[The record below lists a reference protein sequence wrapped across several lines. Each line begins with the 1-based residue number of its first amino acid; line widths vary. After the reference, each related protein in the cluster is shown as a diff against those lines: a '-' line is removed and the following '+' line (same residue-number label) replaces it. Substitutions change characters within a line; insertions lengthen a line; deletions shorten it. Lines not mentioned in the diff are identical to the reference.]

1 MCWLNTR
8 PSPANNNCNRAEY
21 WRREAGMNAEL
32 LYHYLMDSAVL
43 FLSGWLVLLVGAF
56 TLSFR
61 KTTN

>member
-1 MCWLNTR
+1 
-8 PSPANNNCNRAEY
+8 
-21 WRREAGMNAEL
+21 MNIEL
-32 LYHYLMDSAVL
+32 LYGYLMGSAAL

>member
-1 MCWLNTR
+1 
-8 PSPANNNCNRAEY
+8 
-21 WRREAGMNAEL
+21 MNAEL

>member
-1 MCWLNTR
+1 
-8 PSPANNNCNRAEY
+8 
-21 WRREAGMNAEL
+21 MNAEL
-32 LYHYLMDSAVL
+32 LYRYLMDSAVL